1 MHQRIDQRATLLLHS
16 DSDGPTGEPIPQ
28 QLNPALQGVWR
39 LIQGETLAL
48 ASVAVLQGDNVFL
61 VRPIQSDKCGDLNIL
76 FRHLQTSPWFPWLKT
91 IPAGSAHNPYSR
103 VLEGHHLSIRSA
115 SRADRVRKSP
125 STVNPVGWTIRNAT
139 RPVFHKGNSSKKEK
153 EKRTKKEKENGLWK
167 MPQLWKSANQSVA
180 FGNLFLMRIPT
191 AAWKSLA
198 KALGFSTFTT
208 GPATIDNH
216 GTNFHS

>member
-103 VLEGHHLSIRSA
+103 VLEGHHLSIRFVPRTD
-115 SRADRVRKSP
+115 RARKSP
-125 STVNPVGWTIRNAT
+125 PTVDAVGWLIRNAIH
-139 RPVFHKGNSSKKEK
+139 PVFHKGNSFQKKKKKEP
-153 EKRTKKEKENGLWK
+153 KKKKKHTCGK
-167 MPQLWKSANQSVA
+167 CHSR
-180 FGNLFLMRIPT
+180 GNP
-191 AAWKSLA
+191 
-198 KALGFSTFTT
+198 
-208 GPATIDNH
+208 
-216 GTNFHS
+216 